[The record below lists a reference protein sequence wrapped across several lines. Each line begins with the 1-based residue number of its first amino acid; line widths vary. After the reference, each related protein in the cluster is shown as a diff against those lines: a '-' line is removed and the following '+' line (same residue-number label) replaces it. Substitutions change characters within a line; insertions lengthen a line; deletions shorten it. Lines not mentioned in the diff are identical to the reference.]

1 MLYGGNRSAAHSF
14 VVNYQ
19 LEARI
24 SGGKSCSERIPVER
38 MELEDWGTGF
48 VRRILVVMSEIGTG
62 ISPQV
67 YDTPHYKLL
76 GFLDDY
82 RLAIKVSRWP
92 GDDMRSHLL
101 VLDVEGGAL
110 RAPIRTWFHTF
121 ESWAWMMEAGGY
133 KPSLQDVLH
142 APFYPDPSQR
152 ILALS
157 LHPRKGFLVMRVETL
172 LRLARER
179 AGRGILWEEW
189 NPYLIETPLEN
200 VHPEQYVKCWV
211 SGFQLFRV
219 SILWITGRCFLDV
232 YDFSADARTRLLRPG
247 GGIPRVMHPSVAA
260 YRLPWRAVDIR
271 DLSAPAWTT
280 IVWSSE

>member
-1 MLYGGNRSAAHSF
+1 
-14 VVNYQ
+14 
-19 LEARI
+19 
-24 SGGKSCSERIPVER
+24 

-92 GDDMRSHLL
+92 SDDMRSHLL

-172 LRLARER
+172 LRLAREQ
-179 AGRGILWEEW
+179 AGGEIGWEEW
-189 NPYLIETPLEN
+189 NPYLIEASLGSSLYRSR
-200 VHPEQYVKCWV
+200 YVQCWV
-211 SGFQLFRV
+211 SGCRLFRV
-219 SILWITGRCFLDV
+219 SILQVARGCSLHV
-232 YDFSADARTRLLRPG
+232 YDFSAHARTKLLQPG
-247 GGIPRVMHPSVAA
+247 DNGRQVMHPTVTA
-260 YRLPWRAVDIR
+260 YRLPWSTIDIC
-271 DLSAPAWTT
+271 DASFGHDS
-280 IVWSSE
+280 VVFQVVSHF